1 MGLSES
7 KQKFFQMKQDEWRF
21 MGGDLVEGAYNM
33 AEDMACLQ
41 SCEQGFSPP
50 TIKLYG
56 WKQPTLTIGYSQQP
70 DKLINLEKARQLDIP
85 IIRRP
90 TGGRVLLHSKELTY
104 SLIAPNNHPLLGRDL
119 KSSMCVISEMLTDC
133 LVKLGC
139 SRDDIQFAL
148 PSKSRSQSG
157 PACFSLANHYELT
170 CRGKKIIGSAQRRKK
185 RAFLQHG
192 SLILEFNRPLLNSL
206 LFFKSPQLEQ
216 ENLIRLTESSISI
229 DEYFGKQISFKQAVK
244 VFKEGF
250 ANFLQSRLTPGML
263 SDRETEYRGQWLK
276 NCEL

>member
-1 MGLSES
+1 MRLSES
-7 KQKFFQMKQDEWRF
+7 KQKYFNMKQDKWRF
-21 MGGDLVEGAYNM
+21 MGGDLADGAYNM

-56 WKQPTLTIGYSQQP
+56 WKKPTLTIGYSQQP
-70 DKLINLEKARQLDIP
+70 GKLINLEKARKFGIP

-90 TGGRVLLHSKELTY
+90 TGGRVILHCEELTY
-104 SLIAPNNHPLLGRDL
+104 SLIAPNNHPLLGEDL
-119 KSSMCVISEMLTDC
+119 KSSMCVISEMLTNC

-148 PSKSRSQSG
+148 PSKSGNQSG

-170 CRGKKIIGSAQRRKK
+170 CRGKKIMGSAQRRMK

-192 SLILEFNRPLLNSL
+192 SLILKFDRPFLNSL
-206 LFFKSPQLEQ
+206 LFFKSPQLAQ
-216 ENLIRLTESSISI
+216 DNLIKLTESSISI
-229 DEYFGKQISFKQAVK
+229 DEYFGETISFKQAVK

-250 ANFLQSRLTPGML
+250 AYFLRSRLTPGTL
-263 SDRETEYRGQWLK
+263 TDRETEYRGQWLEK
-276 NCEL
+276 CEL

>member
-21 MGGDLVEGAYNM
+21 MGGDLAEGAYNM

-41 SCEQGFSPP
+41 SCEEGFSPP
-50 TIKLYG
+50 TVKLYG
-56 WKQPTLTIGYSQQP
+56 WKKPTLTIGYSQQP
-70 DKLINLEKARQLDIP
+70 SKLINLEKARQLDIP

-90 TGGRVLLHSKELTY
+90 TGGRVLLHCEELTY
-104 SLIAPNNHPLLGRDL
+104 SLIAPNDHPLLGGDL
-119 KSSMCVISEMLTDC
+119 KKSMCVISDMLIGC

-139 SRDDIQFAL
+139 SKDDIQFAL

-170 CRGKKIIGSAQRRKK
+170 CRGKKIIGSAQRRMK

-206 LFFKSPQLEQ
+206 LFFKSSRLAQ
-216 ENLIRLTESSISI
+216 ENLIKLTESSISI
-229 DEYFGKQISFKQAVK
+229 DEYFGKQISFKQTVK
-244 VFKEGF
+244 VFKEEF
-250 ANFLQSRLTPGML
+250 ANFLQSRLTLGIL
-263 SDRETEYRGQWLK
+263 NDRETEYREQWLK